1 VDNNKRHAKGAVT
14 VKQDMMFGIA
24 MERCLTGW
32 HDKAIEEEQR
42 QLARKDVDQLFIIYQ
57 RLNAMRPGAE
67 VHQ

>member
-1 VDNNKRHAKGAVT
+1 M
-14 VKQDMMFGIA
+14 KQNMKTLIA